1 MSRQDGRFGS
11 APLRLGTIRKAGT
24 AAPWPDFTPPG
35 HAAPT
40 WRLLYLSP
48 MEERIIRPATSFG
61 SAEQNDQPKR
71 FERPAAQEISLCCEI
86 SAYAPDGDDT
96 PLF

>member
-1 MSRQDGRFGS
+1 MS
-11 APLRLGTIRKAGT
+11 T
-24 AAPWPDFTPPG
+24 
-35 HAAPT
+35 
-40 WRLLYLSP
+40 

-61 SAEQNDQPKR
+61 DAEQTDQPKR

-86 SAYAPDGDDT
+86 SAYAPDGDDF

>member
-1 MSRQDGRFGS
+1 M
-11 APLRLGTIRKAGT
+11 AT
-24 AAPWPDFTPPG
+24 
-35 HAAPT
+35 
-40 WRLLYLSP
+40 

-61 SAEQNDQPKR
+61 DAEQTNQPKR

-86 SAYAPDGDDT
+86 SAYAPDGDDF